1 LAKIIGVGNGNP
13 GSHEPDHAACRRA
26 FHGFCQVILQA
37 SDEPGQVALTGT
49 APGLLQ
55 DQVILENVEWVADV

>member
-13 GSHEPDHAACRRA
+13 GSHEPDHVACRRA